1 MKNLQK
7 TCVLLLAGGLTL
19 TQTSCNDVLD
29 LKPLDAITDVSYWQT
44 PNDFLLAANAF
55 YTYERNFG
63 EVAYDVVPN
72 STTVNYHADF
82 NADLGF
88 TGVANTTNAYSRGLN
103 TVQVTDNNYNTAYT
117 RIRNI
122 NYMLGKA
129 ATYTSPDAIKQYV
142 AEAKFFRAY
151 VYFDL
156 LQYYGAVPIV
166 EQTLAPGAPE
176 LQLPRNSRDE
186 VVNFIIRNLT
196 EALPDV
202 PAKSGQPTTDLGRV
216 NKEVVQAFLGR
227 VTLYEGTWQKF
238 KGNASRGAE
247 MLDKSVTASNAVIT
261 SGAYSLFAPAVLGD
275 SAQKYMFILENEK
288 SNPANLTK
296 TANNEYV
303 LANRYNST
311 QRQIRNNISR
321 QGNNIIPTRNFANL
335 YLCRDGL
342 PVEKSPLFQGYAT
355 IKSEYVNRDNR
366 MRYNLKMPGRAYWFG
381 VNNPRVDWTG
391 GPADLKTA
399 STASFDPTINS
410 STGYANQKW
419 ISERAVADNEEGY
432 DYPVIRYAEVLLNY
446 AEAIFEKN
454 GSISDADLDK
464 SLNLV
469 RQRVNKSMPK
479 LSNALVNSNGLD
491 MRTEIRR
498 ERTIELYMEGFRFDD
513 LKRWNTAVSVLSQ
526 PLIGVKWTG
535 TEYQTKWP
543 VKASTPKTANG
554 ELIVDA
560 TRSFSEKN
568 YLLPIPSQQI
578 QLNPNLQQT
587 TGW

>member
-1 MKNLQK
+1 MKK
-7 TCVLLLAGGLTL
+7 FPKFYLLLLSGGLAL
-19 TQTSCNDVLD
+19 TQTSCNDLLD

-72 STTVNYHADF
+72 TTTVNYHADF
-82 NADLGF
+82 NADIGF
-88 TGVANTTNAYSRGLN
+88 TGVANTTNNYSRGLN
-103 TVQVTDNNYNTAYT
+103 TIPVTDNNYNTAYS

-129 ATYTSPDAIKQYV
+129 GAFATPAAIKQYV

-156 LQYYGAVPIV
+156 LQFYGGVPIV
-166 EQTLAPGAPE
+166 DKTLEPGAPE

-186 VVNFIIRNLT
+186 VVDFIIRDLT

-202 PAKSGQPTTDLGRV
+202 PTKGAQATTDVGRV

-238 KGNASRGAE
+238 RGNASRATTL
-247 MLDKSVTASNAVIT
+247 LDQSSAASNAVIT
-261 SGAYSLFAPAVLGD
+261 SGGFSLFAPAVLGD

-288 SNPANLTK
+288 SNPASLTK
-296 TANNEYV
+296 SANNEYV
-303 LANRYNST
+303 LANRYNFT

-321 QGNNIIPTRNFANL
+321 QANNIIPTRNFANL
-335 YLCRDGL
+335 YLSKDGL
-342 PVEKSPLFQGYAT
+342 PIEKSPLFQGYAT
-355 IKSEYVNRDNR
+355 MKSEYLNRDNR
-366 MRYNLKMPGRAYWFG
+366 MRYSLKVPGRAYWFG
-381 VNNPRVDWTG
+381 INNPRVDWTG

-399 STASFDPTINS
+399 NTVSFNPTINS

-446 AEAIFEKN
+446 AEAVYESK

-469 RQRVNKSMPK
+469 RQRVNKTMPK
-479 LSNALVNSNGLD
+479 LSNAFVSTNGLD
-491 MRTEIRR
+491 MQTEIRR

-513 LKRWNTAVSVLSQ
+513 LKRWNTAETVLKQ
-526 PLIGVKWTG
+526 PLLGIKWTG
-535 TEYQTKWP
+535 TEYQTTWA

-560 TRSFSEKN
+560 TRSFGTKN